1 MTRTAKRPRAVEYP
15 TSDGK
20 PMAETE
26 RHRRLLYRVIELLET
41 WFAADPNVYVSG
53 NMLLFYEEG
62 NRRRHVAPDCFVV
75 FGVEKYERENY
86 LLWAEGKGPDV
97 VIELTS
103 RTTRGEDTKK
113 KFDLYRNVLKV
124 KEYFLFDPLW
134 HYLDP
139 PLKGYRLVRGKYAP
153 IPFEGGRLPSE
164 LLRLHLV
171 PDGDTLHF
179 WDPKTGRRLETAAEE
194 NIRLR
199 EEITRFKLA
208 QRNGGHKNGH

>member
-1 MTRTAKRPRAVEYP
+1 
-15 TSDGK
+15 
-20 PMAETE
+20 
-26 RHRRLLYRVIELLET
+26 
-41 WFAADPNVYVSG
+41 VYVSG

-62 NRRRHVAPDCFVV
+62 NKRRHVAPDCFVV

-103 RTTRGEDTKK
+103 RTTRGEDTKR

-139 PLKGYRLVRGKYAP
+139 PLKGYRHVRGKYVP
-153 IPFEGGRLPSE
+153 IPFVGGRLPSE
-164 LLRLHLV
+164 LLGLHLV

-179 WDPKTGRRLETAAEE
+179 WDPKTGRRLETSAEE
-194 NIRLR
+194 NTRLR
-199 EEITRFKLA
+199 EEITRLKLA
-208 QRNGGHKNGH
+208 QRNGGHKNGK